1 MASSLT
7 LELSAPI
14 LNSTWPADMAAS
26 MCPSGADGRR
36 DRCVWLQES
45 YSLLLLLA
53 AARCC
58 LLLLL
63 LVVVVVVVVP
73 PRAFANS
80 ACTCSL
86 PVGVLRTS
94 DQLNDES
101 LFSPPTSPPTD
112 SMMSVSSCLDLP
124 GPAMMDADQL
134 ALVEPAPVI
143 KETPAEV
150 HEAADKLGGEETS
163 LLEDEEA
170 LFLDQTRAAPI
181 TTSVSSVAKPREG
194 KSNIG
199 VQRDSSLWTAQEDEE
214 LRAGVKKH
222 AHSNWK
228 AIAAEL
234 PSGNKSAIQCLH
246 RWRKV
251 LNPDVVKGNW
261 TSEED
266 DSIRRLVKE
275 MGAQKWSQLAN
286 HLPGRIGK
294 QCRERWYNHLDPE
307 IRRGPWS
314 QEENEVI
321 LQAFA
326 QMGGRWSVISK
337 LLPPGRT
344 DNAIKN
350 HWNST
355 LKRQAGNTTF
365 RQEPFGNAFAP
376 PSAVFNGQAAETEGS
391 DAAAAAATKK
401 KKRGSRKEQE
411 DAMED
416 DAVLDQEGVEAAV
429 LADLTNAK
437 KQKVASRRRH
447 GAGNRGIVR
456 GWWKAE
462 DREDEAERI
471 AQKFAEAQSEEGS
484 ETNLPPCKLDIPMP
498 ICTAEMR
505 EAITAETAAES
516 QTQTADHTALAL
528 TLEPV
533 NDEKTNDTLTVEAT
547 ADDNKIS
554 KDADELVTPKNT
566 VKVECPGYIVLSN
579 YEKMLNGTLE
589 DESNPSENPLDAA
602 ALQAEIDDAAA
613 LGAVEDDKSKGKNKT
628 KRQRKE
634 QRFQRGR
641 PWKQPARYI
650 KYVPPLY
657 QRQEWWEPVRAPGT
671 ASLTTGSGNADP
683 TTEATL
689 RAAAEIE
696 ESEEWHF
703 RCVCGV
709 VANWDDKVPTR
720 LLGRQFECEGCNAWA
735 HTDCYPRYRGLSDE
749 QLESGFGGVDGKE
762 RLLCFACAGKK

>member
-1 MASSLT
+1 M
-7 LELSAPI
+7 
-14 LNSTWPADMAAS
+14 
-26 MCPSGADGRR
+26 
-36 DRCVWLQES
+36 
-45 YSLLLLLA
+45 
-53 AARCC
+53 
-58 LLLLL
+58 
-63 LVVVVVVVVP
+63 
-73 PRAFANS
+73 
-80 ACTCSL
+80 
-86 PVGVLRTS
+86 GVLRTS
-94 DQLNDES
+94 DQLSDES

-112 SMMSVSSCLDLP
+112 TEALLDQGSMMSMSSCLDLP
-124 GPAMMDADQL
+124 GPAMMDANQL
-134 ALVEPAPVI
+134 ALVEPAPAA
-143 KETPAEV
+143 KETTQAVTEAHGAAEPARKASPPEQQ
-150 HEAADKLGGEETS
+150 KP
-163 LLEDEEA
+163 
-170 LFLDQTRAAPI
+170 AAPI

-251 LNPDVVKGNW
+251 LNPEVVKGNW

-266 DSIRRLVKE
+266 DNIRRLVKE

-294 QCRERWYNHLDPE
+294 QCRERWYNHLDPA
-307 IRRGPWS
+307 IRRGPWT

-376 PSAVFNGQAAETEGS
+376 PPAVFSGQPGGDTDGSSS
-391 DAAAAAATKK
+391 DAAAVPGAQPEQQKQLKKK
-401 KKRGSRKEQE
+401 KKRSKKEQE
-411 DAMED
+411 DAVE
-416 DAVLDQEGVEAAV
+416 EAALDEEAVESVV

-471 AQKFAEAQSEEGS
+471 AQKYLEAQSEEGC
-484 ETNLPPCKLDIPMP
+484 EKNVPPCKLDIPMP
-498 ICTAEMR
+498 ICTAELR
-505 EAITAETAAES
+505 QAIDAES
-516 QTQTADHTALAL
+516 QQAASEHTALTL
-528 TLEPV
+528 TLEPM
-533 NDEKTNDTLTVEAT
+533 DDDKGKTAAKVKVEPAV
-547 ADDNKIS
+547 DDSKVS
-554 KDADELVTPKNT
+554 KDTDQLVTPKPAA
-566 VKVECPGYIVLSN
+566 KVECPGYIVLSN

-589 DESNPSENPLDAA
+589 DESNPSGSSEAA
-602 ALQAEIDDAAA
+602 SLQADLDDAAA
-613 LGAVEDDKSKGKNKT
+613 LAAADAAKGKGKNKGKNNKT

-657 QRQEWWEPVRAPGT
+657 QRTEWWEPVPAPGT
-671 ASLTTGSGNADP
+671 TSSNTSGSLTTGHGNASGS
-683 TTEATL
+683 TANLTSEATL

-709 VANWDDKVPTR
+709 VANWDDKVPKR
-720 LLGRQFECEGCNAWA
+720 LIGRQFECEGCKAWA
-735 HTDCYPRYRGLSDE
+735 HTDCYPRYRGLNDE
-749 QLESGFGGVDGKE
+749 QLESGFGGVEGKE
-762 RLLCFACAGKK
+762 CLLCFACAGKK

>member
-1 MASSLT
+1 M
-7 LELSAPI
+7 
-14 LNSTWPADMAAS
+14 
-26 MCPSGADGRR
+26 G
-36 DRCVWLQES
+36 
-45 YSLLLLLA
+45 
-53 AARCC
+53 
-58 LLLLL
+58 
-63 LVVVVVVVVP
+63 
-73 PRAFANS
+73 
-80 ACTCSL
+80 
-86 PVGVLRTS
+86 
-94 DQLNDES
+94 
-101 LFSPPTSPPTD
+101 
-112 SMMSVSSCLDLP
+112 SCLDLP
-124 GPAMMDADQL
+124 GSAMMDANQL
-134 ALVEPAPVI
+134 ALVEPAPVD
-143 KETPAEV
+143 EQPEGHEDTEPAEAV
-150 HEAADKLGGEETS
+150 SPPEQQKP
-163 LLEDEEA
+163 
-170 LFLDQTRAAPI
+170 AAPI

-251 LNPDVVKGNW
+251 LNPEVVKGNW

-266 DSIRRLVKE
+266 DNIRRLVKE

-294 QCRERWYNHLDPE
+294 QCRERWYNHLDPA
-307 IRRGPWS
+307 IRRGPWT

-376 PSAVFNGQAAETEGS
+376 PPAVFSGQSTVEADGAAPDT
-391 DAAAAAATKK
+391 AAAPAAQPEQQKQLKKK
-401 KKRGSRKEQE
+401 KKRTKKEQE
-411 DAMED
+411 DAMA
-416 DAVLDQEGVEAAV
+416 DAARDEEAVKSVV

-462 DREDEAERI
+462 DRDDEAERI
-471 AQKFAEAQSEEGS
+471 AQKYLEAQGEEGVENS
-484 ETNLPPCKLDIPMP
+484 VPPCKLDIPMP
-498 ICTAEMR
+498 ICTAELR
-505 EAITAETAAES
+505 QAVDAETQQAASENS
-516 QTQTADHTALAL
+516 ALGL
-528 TLEPV
+528 TLEPM
-533 NDEKTNDTLTVEAT
+533 DDDKGTTAT
-547 ADDNKIS
+547 KVKSADKG
-554 KDADELVTPKNT
+554 AEELVTPKPAA
-566 VKVECPGYIVLSN
+566 KVECPGYIVLSN
-579 YEKMLNGTLE
+579 YEKMLNGTLV
-589 DESNPSENPLDAA
+589 DKPNPSGSSSDAA
-602 ALQAEIDDAAA
+602 SLQAELDDAAA
-613 LGAVEDDKSKGKNKT
+613 LAAADADKGKGKNKGKNKT

-641 PWKQPARYI
+641 PWKQPTRYI
-650 KYVPPLY
+650 KYEPPMY
-657 QRQEWWEPVRAPGT
+657 QRTEWWEPVPAPASSNTPG
-671 ASLTTGSGNADP
+671 SLTAGNGNASGS
-683 TTEATL
+683 TANLTSEATL

-709 VANWDDKVPTR
+709 VANWDDKVPKR
-720 LLGRQFECEGCNAWA
+720 LIGRQFECEGCKAWA
-735 HTDCYPRYRGLSDE
+735 HTDCYPRYRGLNDE
-749 QLESGFGGVDGKE
+749 QLESGFGGVEGKE

>member
-1 MASSLT
+1 M
-7 LELSAPI
+7 
-14 LNSTWPADMAAS
+14 
-26 MCPSGADGRR
+26 
-36 DRCVWLQES
+36 
-45 YSLLLLLA
+45 
-53 AARCC
+53 
-58 LLLLL
+58 
-63 LVVVVVVVVP
+63 
-73 PRAFANS
+73 
-80 ACTCSL
+80 
-86 PVGVLRTS
+86 GVLRTS
-94 DQLNDES
+94 DQLNDDN

-112 SMMSVSSCLDLP
+112 TTMDTSLDQGSMLSVNNCLDLP
-124 GPAMMDADQL
+124 GPAMMDANQL
-134 ALVEPAPVI
+134 ALVETAPVAT
-143 KETPAEV
+143 ETVDAPAV
-150 HEAADKLGGEETS
+150 QQPTAKPDTQAPPAAEKKP
-163 LLEDEEA
+163 A
-170 LFLDQTRAAPI
+170 AAPI
-181 TTSVSSVAKPREG
+181 TTSISSVAKPREG

-222 AHSNWK
+222 SHSNWK

-251 LNPDVVKGNW
+251 LNPEVVKGNW

-266 DSIRRLVKE
+266 DKIRRLVNE

-294 QCRERWYNHLDPE
+294 QCRERWYNHLDPN
-307 IRRGPWS
+307 IRRGPWT

-376 PSAVFNGQAAETEGS
+376 PPAVFSGKPVGKAEVAAP
-391 DAAAAAATKK
+391 DAAVAQASQSQQQKQSKK
-401 KKRGSRKEQE
+401 KKRRANKEHEAQV
-411 DAMED
+411 ED
-416 DAVLDQEGVEAAV
+416 DATLDEEAVKSVV

-471 AQKFAEAQSEEGS
+471 AQKYLEARSEEGS
-484 ETNLPPCKLDIPMP
+484 ENNVPPCKLDIPMP
-498 ICTAEMR
+498 ICTDKLRKAVN
-505 EAITAETAAES
+505 AETSAPDSALKLEPAGDEQDQAKTS
-516 QTQTADHTALAL
+516 SMKSEALAQSAGQAA
-528 TLEPV
+528 V
-533 NDEKTNDTLTVEAT
+533 QNGK
-547 ADDNKIS
+547 S
-554 KDADELVTPKNT
+554 ADEQVTPKPS
-566 VKVECPGYIVLSN
+566 VRVECPGYTVLSN

-589 DESNPSENPLDAA
+589 DESKPSQTPPDAA
-602 ALQAEIDDAAA
+602 ILKAELDDAAA
-613 LGAVEDDKSKGKNKT
+613 LGAMISDQGTSKGKNKGKNKT

-650 KYVPPLY
+650 KYVPPMY
-657 QRQEWWEPVRAPGT
+657 QRTEWWEPVPAPGT
-671 ASLTTGSGNADP
+671 ASSNANTSGSATAANGNSSCGAANVAS
-683 TTEATL
+683 EATL

-709 VANWDDKVPTR
+709 VANWDDKIPKR
-720 LLGRQFECEGCNAWA
+720 LVGRQFECEGCKAWA

-749 QLESGFGGVDGKE
+749 QLESGFGGDSKE
-762 RLLCFACAGKK
+762 RLLCFACAGRK